1 MSAPSTSSVSTRLEK
16 PTVKDLLRAVNDI
29 APLHLAEEW
38 DNVGLLVG
46 RGEAPVSSAL
56 LTIDL
61 TPAVL
66 DEAVRQACEAV
77 IAYHPPIFKP
87 LKRIANATPAERVVM
102 RLLERGIAV
111 ISPHTALDAAPNGLN
126 DWIAAG
132 IGAGDVRAIVPHGQ
146 LPPNE
151 ETKLVTFCPR
161 DAVDRLRDALAAVGA
176 GRIGGYERCSFETR
190 GTGTFFG
197 GPSTEPKVG
206 TRGQLERVEESRL
219 EMVCP
224 RRVLPLA
231 VETVRR
237 FHPYE
242 EPPIE
247 IHALSPRP
255 FRHTGAGRR
264 LTLDQPLPAQVICD
278 RLKAHFGVSSLQIA
292 LPDGAPESHARIGIS
307 AGAGG
312 SHLDMAIED
321 GCTLFV
327 TGECRHHDVLAAL
340 ARGCG
345 VIVAGHTNTERGY
358 LPTFARRLAQAV
370 EGVTFQLAVTDRDPF
385 VSG

>member
-1 MSAPSTSSVSTRLEK
+1 MNKR
-16 PTVKDLLRAVNDI
+16 TVKDLLRAVDDI

-46 RGEAPVSSAL
+46 RGDAPVSSAL

-66 DEAVRQACEAV
+66 EEAVRQACEAV
-77 IAYHPPIFKP
+77 ISYHPPIFKP

-132 IGAGDVRAIVPHGQ
+132 IGTGDVRALVPHGQ

-151 ETKLVTFCPR
+151 ETKIVTFCPV

-176 GRIGGYERCSFETR
+176 GRIGGYERCSFEGR
-190 GTGTFFG
+190 GFGTFFG
-197 GPSTEPKVG
+197 GGTTEPRVG
-206 TRGQLERVEESRL
+206 KRGQLERVEEARL

-224 RRVLPLA
+224 RRVLALA
-231 VETVRR
+231 VESIRQ

-247 IHALSPRP
+247 IHELSPRP

-264 LTLDQPLPAQVICD
+264 ITLDQPLTIQQIAE
-278 RLKAHFGVSSLQIA
+278 RLKSHFGVSPVQVA
-292 LPDGAPESHARIGIS
+292 LPDGAPEQHSRIGIS

-312 SHLDMAIED
+312 THLDIAIES

-327 TGECRHHDVLAAL
+327 TGECRHHDVLASL

-345 VIVAGHTNTERGY
+345 LLIAGHTNTERGY

-370 EGVTFQLAVTDRDPF
+370 EGVTFQLAATDRDPF
-385 VSG
+385 VCL

>member
-1 MSAPSTSSVSTRLEK
+1 MSKT
-16 PTVKDLLRAVNDI
+16 TVKDLLRAVDDI

-61 TPAVL
+61 TAAVL

-77 IAYHPPIFKP
+77 ISYHPPIFKP

-132 IGAGDVRAIVPHGQ
+132 IGAGDVRSLVPHGQ

-151 ETKLVTFCPR
+151 ETKIVTFCPR

-176 GRIGGYERCSFETR
+176 GRIGRYERCSFESP

-197 GPSTEPKVG
+197 GALTEPKVG
-206 TRGQLERVEESRL
+206 KRGQLERVEESRL

-231 VETVRR
+231 VETIRQ

-242 EPPIE
+242 EAPIE
-247 IHALSPRP
+247 IHELSPRP

-264 LTLDQPLPAQVICD
+264 LTLDQPLTGQQVCE
-278 RLKAHFGVSSLQIA
+278 RLKAHFRTDSVQIA
-292 LPDGAPESHARIGIS
+292 LPDGAPETHARIGIS

-312 SHLDMAIED
+312 SHLDIAIEG

-345 VIVAGHTNTERGY
+345 VLVAGHTNTERGY
-358 LPTFARRLAQAV
+358 LPTLARRLAQAV
-370 EGVTFQLAVTDRDPF
+370 EGVTFQLAAADRDPF
-385 VSG
+385 VRY

>member
-1 MSAPSTSSVSTRLEK
+1 MNKR
-16 PTVKDLLRAVNDI
+16 TVKDLLRAVDDI

-66 DEAVRQACEAV
+66 DEAIRQACEAV
-77 IAYHPPIFKP
+77 ISYHPPIFKP
-87 LKRIANATPAERVVM
+87 IKRIVNTTPAERVVI

-132 IGAGDVRAIVPHGQ
+132 IGTGDVRALVPHGQ
-146 LPPNE
+146 LPMNE
-151 ETKLVTFCPR
+151 ETKLVTFCPV
-161 DAVDRLRDALAAVGA
+161 DAVDRLRDGLAAVGA
-176 GRIGGYERCSFETR
+176 GRIGGYERCSFEARGHGTFYG
-190 GTGTFFG
+190 GTG
-197 GPSTEPKVG
+197 TEPKVG
-206 TRGQLERVEESRL
+206 KRGQLERVEEARL

-231 VETVRR
+231 VETIRQ

-255 FRHTGAGRR
+255 FRHTGGGRR
-264 LTLDQPLPAQVICD
+264 VTLDQPLSALQIAE
-278 RLKAHFGVSSLQIA
+278 RLKAHFGVASVHVA
-292 LPDGAPESHARIGIS
+292 LPDGAPELHSRLGIS
-307 AGAGG
+307 AGSGG
-312 SHLDMAIED
+312 AHLDIAIES

-370 EGVTFQLAVTDRDPF
+370 DGVTFQLASADRDPF
-385 VSG
+385 VSL

>member
-1 MSAPSTSSVSTRLEK
+1 MNKR
-16 PTVKDLLRAVNDI
+16 TVKDLLRAVDDI

-46 RGEAPVSSAL
+46 RGDAPVSSAL

-66 DEAVRQACEAV
+66 EEAVRQACEAV
-77 IAYHPPIFKP
+77 ISYHPPIFKP

-132 IGAGDVRAIVPHGQ
+132 IGTGDVRALVPHGQ

-151 ETKLVTFCPR
+151 ETKIVTFCPV

-176 GRIGGYERCSFETR
+176 GRIGGYERCSFEGR
-190 GTGTFFG
+190 GFGTFFG
-197 GPSTEPKVG
+197 GSATEPRVG
-206 TRGQLERVEESRL
+206 KRGQLERVEEARL

-224 RRVLPLA
+224 RRVLALA
-231 VETVRR
+231 VESIRQ

-247 IHALSPRP
+247 IHELSPRP

-264 LTLDQPLPAQVICD
+264 ITLDQPLTIQQIAE
-278 RLKAHFGVSSLQIA
+278 RLKSHFGVSPVQVA
-292 LPDGAPESHARIGIS
+292 LPDGAPEQHSRIGIS

-312 SHLDMAIED
+312 THLDIAIES

-327 TGECRHHDVLAAL
+327 TGECRHHDVLASL

-345 VIVAGHTNTERGY
+345 LLIAGHTNTERGY

-370 EGVTFQLAVTDRDPF
+370 EGVTFQLAAADRDPF
-385 VSG
+385 VCL

>member
-1 MSAPSTSSVSTRLEK
+1 MSKT
-16 PTVKDLLRAVNDI
+16 TVKDLLRAMNDI
-29 APLHLAEEW
+29 APPHLAEEW

-46 RGEAPVSSAL
+46 RGDAPVSSAL

-61 TPAVL
+61 TPAVVE
-66 DEAVRQACEAV
+66 EAVRQACEAV
-77 IAYHPPIFKP
+77 VSYHPPIFKP
-87 LKRIANATPAERVVM
+87 LKRIANATPVERVLM

-111 ISPHTALDAAPNGLN
+111 LSPHTALDAAPNGLN

-132 IGAGDVRAIVPHGQ
+132 IGTGDVRALVPHGH

-161 DAVDRLRDALAAVGA
+161 EAVDRLRDAMAAVGA
-176 GRIGGYERCSFETR
+176 GRIGGYERCSFEIT

-197 GPSTEPKVG
+197 GPQTQPKVG
-206 TRGQLERVEESRL
+206 SRGTLERVDEVRL

-224 RRVLPLA
+224 RRALPLA
-231 VETVRR
+231 VETIRQ

-247 IHALSPRP
+247 IHPLTPRP
-255 FRHTGAGRR
+255 VRHTGAGRR
-264 LTLDQPLPAQVICD
+264 LTLDQPVSADQICE
-278 RLKAHFGVSSLQIA
+278 RLRTHFGVERVQIA
-292 LPDGAPESHARIGIS
+292 LPDGAPATHARIGIS

-312 SHLDMAIED
+312 SHLDIAIDE

-345 VIVAGHTNTERGY
+345 VLVAGHTNTERGY
-358 LPTFARRLAQAV
+358 LPTLARRFAESV
-370 EGVTFQLAVTDRDPF
+370 EGVTFQIAVSDRDPF
-385 VSG
+385 VSR

>member
-1 MSAPSTSSVSTRLEK
+1 MNGKA
-16 PTVKDLLRAVNDI
+16 TVRDLLRAMNDI
-29 APLHLAEEW
+29 APPHLAEEW

-46 RGEAPVSSAL
+46 RCETPVSTAL

-87 LKRIANATPAERVVM
+87 LKRLAGGTPAERVVM

-111 ISPHTALDAAPNGLN
+111 MSPHTALDAAPDGLN
-126 DWIAAG
+126 DWIAKG
-132 IGAGDVRAIVPHGQ
+132 IGIGDVRALVPHEQ
-146 LPPNE
+146 LSSTE
-151 ETKLVTFCPR
+151 ETKIVTFCPL
-161 DAVDRLRDALAAVGA
+161 DAVDRLRDALATVGA
-176 GRIGGYERCSFETR
+176 GRIGGYERCSFVTP

-197 GPSTEPKVG
+197 GIG
-206 TRGQLERVEESRL
+206 TKPVIGMQGRLERVDEVRL

-224 RRVLPLA
+224 KRALPLA
-231 VETVRR
+231 VKTIRS

-247 IHALSPRP
+247 IHPLVPKP
-255 FRHTGAGRR
+255 VRHTGAGRR
-264 LTLDQPLPAQVICD
+264 LTLDQPLAASEIAA
-278 RLKAHFGVSSLQIA
+278 RLKKHFRVSGVQVA
-292 LPDGAPESHARIGIS
+292 VPHGAPPTHERIGIS

-312 SHLDMAIED
+312 SHLEVAAEE

-327 TGECRHHDVLAAL
+327 TGECRHHDVLASL
-340 ARGCG
+340 ARGCA
-345 VIVAGHTNTERGY
+345 VLVAGHTNTERGY
-358 LPTFARRLAQAV
+358 LPELARRMANMVA
-370 EGVTFQLAVTDRDPF
+370 GVTFLQSADDRDPF
-385 VSG
+385 VHM

>member
-1 MSAPSTSSVSTRLEK
+1 MNKR
-16 PTVKDLLRAVNDI
+16 TVKDLLRAVDDI
-29 APLHLAEEW
+29 APLHLAEPW

-77 IAYHPPIFKP
+77 ISYHPTIFKP
-87 LKRIANATPAERVVM
+87 LKRIANASPAERVVM

-126 DWIAAG
+126 DWIASG
-132 IGAGDVRAIVPHGQ
+132 IGTGDVRALVPHDE
-146 LPPNE
+146 LPAGE
-151 ETKLVTFCPR
+151 ETKLVTFCPVE
-161 DAVDRLRDALAAVGA
+161 AVDRLRDGLAAVGA
-176 GRIGGYERCSFETR
+176 GRIGGYERCSFEGR

-197 GPSTEPKVG
+197 GPNTQPKVG
-206 TRGQLERVEESRL
+206 KRGQLERVEEARL

-231 VETVRR
+231 VETIRQ

-247 IHALSPRP
+247 IHPLAPRP
-255 FRHTGAGRR
+255 VRHTGAGRR
-264 LTLDQPLPAQVICD
+264 VTLDQALTVQQIAE
-278 RLKAHFGVSSLQIA
+278 RLKTHFGVASIQVA
-292 LPDGAPESHARIGIS
+292 LPDGAPETHSRIGIS
-307 AGAGG
+307 AGSGG
-312 SHLDMAIED
+312 DHLDIAVES
-321 GCTLFV
+321 GCSLFV
-327 TGECRHHDVLAAL
+327 TGECRHHEVLGAL

-345 VIVAGHTNTERGY
+345 VLVAGHTNTERGY

-370 EGVTFQLAVTDRDPF
+370 EGVTFQLAAADRDPF
-385 VSG
+385 VCL